1 MIIGRADGI
10 RLLDDEL
17 PTFIEPMALVSRRS
31 FAGPQTAS
39 FVDKIVKDER
49 PADLSVEQP
58 KRFELIVN
66 LKTAKALWDYDRADA
81 AGASR

>member
-17 PTFIEPMALVSRRS
+17 PTFTDGASQPAIFRR
-31 FAGPQTAS
+31 TAS

-81 AGASR
+81 ARASR